1 MCGDYSSHHFRLH
14 ARRTFLG
21 DKVMTTLE
29 LCKILKDKFG
39 ILEQYCCDIVQR
51 LKVEL
56 DMYSPDHRHLYFV
69 WGRCIMRNLSLGDWI
84 LTIICNLFEAM
95 WPRWKKIIF
104 LLVLTFIY
112 ILVVSGSFNQA
123 IEWVKLMW
131 SIIDIATITPA
142 KLIVRKILMDI
153 IW

>member
-1 MCGDYSSHHFRLH
+1 
-14 ARRTFLG
+14 
-21 DKVMTTLE
+21 
-29 LCKILKDKFG
+29 
-39 ILEQYCCDIVQR
+39 
-51 LKVEL
+51 
-56 DMYSPDHRHLYFV
+56 
-69 WGRCIMRNLSLGDWI
+69 MRNLSLGDWI

-153 IW
+153 I